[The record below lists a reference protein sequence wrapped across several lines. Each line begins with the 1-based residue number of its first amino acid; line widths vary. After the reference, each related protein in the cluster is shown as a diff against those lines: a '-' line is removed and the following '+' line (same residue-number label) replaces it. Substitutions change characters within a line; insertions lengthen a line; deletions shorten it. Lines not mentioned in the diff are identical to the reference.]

1 MSHELRTRFIQT
13 IFEKNNIPETF
24 LGSKGKKQRTITG
37 HHEGL
42 RFASPNRIKF
52 EHASGINDL
61 LSLTET
67 LEPLGITNIQ
77 STKAS
82 GGKIDNNNGF
92 LVEWEN
98 EKFVILLKGMVD
110 QTQVR
115 RKQTTPADL
124 GLADGYYQSTK
135 DLVESVLQGIE
146 NSPLNLT
153 VQDTLKDLVQSV
165 VNDRKFSVNETL
177 TSSNFI
183 QSDFGEVL
191 AAVYRAMKND
201 VIKFPSGANNDG
213 SDFFGNDIGYSV
225 KAPNGDHV
233 NLRSYKDKI
242 KGSTPIDLFFRAC
255 ATSDFELLFRSLSTD
270 QGICQDLYQWVS
282 STSGENTVTMDGIRK
297 FMQLVSY
304 DTFLDWLKIKQSG
317 KNTLGLPSSKKMHIA
332 QNLWQQQNHN
342 PFFFSYIT
350 LAQRIWGNEH
360 ADEISRFARE
370 ILKQDQSVFITVN
383 IDLEQRKVDFKE
395 QSFKDV
401 DSWKIWYLGYCDQAV
416 KNWPAICR
424 DLKK

>member
-1 MSHELRTRFIQT
+1 MSHELRTRFIQS
-13 IFEKNNIPETF
+13 IFEKNQIPETF
-24 LGSKGKKQRTITG
+24 VGSKGKKQRTVTG
-37 HHEGL
+37 HDEGL

-67 LEPLGITNIQ
+67 LEPLGIANIQ
-77 STKAS
+77 PTKAS

-92 LVEWEN
+92 LVEWQN

-115 RKQTTPADL
+115 RKQTTPTDL
-124 GLADGYYQSTK
+124 GLADGCYNDTAE
-135 DLVESVLQGIE
+135 LVGSIKQGIE
-146 NSPLNLT
+146 NSQLNLT
-153 VQDTLKDLVQSV
+153 IQDTLKDLVESV
-165 VNDRKFSVNETL
+165 VKNKKFSVNDAL
-177 TSSNFI
+177 TNSNFI

-191 AAVYRAMKND
+191 AAIYRSMKND
-201 VIKFPSGANNDG
+201 VIKFPPGANNHG

-233 NLRSYKDKI
+233 NLRSYKERI
-242 KGSTPIDLFFRAC
+242 KGNTPIDLFFRAC
-255 ATSDFELLFRSLSTD
+255 STSDFELLFKSLSTD
-270 QGICQDLYQWVS
+270 SGICQDLYQWVS
-282 STSGENTVTMDGIRK
+282 MTVEENPVTISGIKR

-304 DTFLDWLKIKQSG
+304 EDFLEWLKKKQTG

-332 QNLWQQQNHN
+332 KNLWQQQNHN

-350 LAQRIWGNEH
+350 LAQRIWGEAH
-360 ADEISRFARE
+360 ADKISAFARE
-370 ILKQDQSVFITVN
+370 ILDQDQSVFITVN
-383 IDLEQRKVDFKE
+383 IDLEKQKVEFKE

>member
-1 MSHELRTRFIQT
+1 MSHELRTKFIQT
-13 IFEKNNIPETF
+13 ILEHNDIPEIF

-37 HHEGL
+37 HNEGL

-52 EHASGINDL
+52 EHASRINDL
-61 LSLTET
+61 QSLTKA
-67 LEPLGITNIQ
+67 LAPLGVTEFIP
-77 STKAS
+77 TKAS
-82 GGKIDNNNGF
+82 GGKIDTNNGF
-92 LVEWEN
+92 LVEWQGQ
-98 EKFVILLKGMVD
+98 KFVILLKGMVD

-124 GLADGYYQSTK
+124 GLA
-135 DLVESVLQGIE
+135 GITFQTTSALIDSIQE
-146 NSPLNLT
+146 GIDRSPLAYS
-153 VQDTLKDLVQSV
+153 VQQTLKDLIKSV
-165 VNDRKFSVNETL
+165 VNNDKFTVTETL
-177 TSSNFI
+177 TNSNFV

-191 AAVYRAMKND
+191 AAVYRSMHND
-201 VIKFPSGANNDG
+201 VIKFPAGANNDG
-213 SDFFGNDIGYSV
+213 SDFSGNNIGYSV

-242 KGSTPIDLFFRAC
+242 KGNNPIDLFFRAC

-270 QGICQDLYQWVS
+270 KGICQDLYHWVS
-282 STSGENTVTMDGIRK
+282 LTTNDNPVTINSIKK
-297 FMQLVSY
+297 FMQLVDY
-304 DTFLDWLKIKQSG
+304 DNFLDWLKAKQPG
-317 KNTLGLPSSKKMHIA
+317 RNALGLPSSKKLHIA
-332 QNLWQQQNHN
+332 QNLWKQQNHN

-350 LAQRIWGNEH
+350 LAQRIWGDEH

-370 ILKQDQSVFITVN
+370 ILKQDRSVFITVN
-383 IDLEQRKVDFKE
+383 IDLESKHVKFKE